1 MAEDTFRSQA
11 GGGMAA
17 LLANAASTN
26 ADFDLGK
33 LNKSYW
39 EGLDQYAKNNVR
51 DAFKNGVP
59 TDASGNPDF
68 SAMAKTLFEKGD
80 LQNGVAA
87 SNLGIQ
93 RDQLKMG
100 QQAAERM
107 GPIEGGGL
115 PTTNLPPST
124 SRNASVPVARPIGG
138 GQSSDGPSQAAPSQS
153 GQGGKATIMQVATAA
168 GIPNDQLG
176 PVSASLARQL
186 GVEDPNA
193 PLDMSDPRVRGVI
206 VPALQQFKRM
216 GVGQVVPEGSAS
228 PAPQAVPQQPGPQAP
243 TQPPVVAQGGPPP
256 NPQQNQ
262 GTFGAPS
269 AIATRG
275 AIPTGTDPEIQK
287 KIATYTSIASNPAYP
302 KTVQEAA
309 MARLKA
315 LQDQGQ
321 PTGPMKEYDL
331 YRRQGGNLPF
341 NEWQADTEQRKS
353 AAGEEVKASSTKYQT
368 LVDGGVKAQQEI
380 PQLEMLQEQMNDPNF
395 YSGAGERY
403 NLMFKRMKAAV
414 GMDPDAAVPQEFL
427 RKATAASVLAS
438 FGALKGLGP
447 IRVAEMNLAKQAAA
461 SPENSI
467 PANKLLIEIQ
477 KRTYQRQGD
486 IAEMAQNYKQSNGLL
501 DVGFDKQVTAY
512 FKAHPIFTDAE
523 IKDYHKAINQPTAA
537 SATAAAPSSQQQ
549 FSSPAD
555 VHAAVASG
563 KLQSGDAFTA
573 IVNGKPMTRYV
584 P

>member
-1 MAEDTFRSQA
+1 MADIDSIISGVGGNSRYDFSTFGDPVKSYFDANKQRSEKDLRESFK
-11 GGGMAA
+11 GGVPLGPDGQPDFGAMART
-17 LLANAASTN
+17 LYQHGGLEQGNAAAN
-26 ADFDLGK
+26 L
-33 LNKSYW
+33 
-39 EGLDQYAKNNVR
+39 
-51 DAFKNGVP
+51 
-59 TDASGNPDF
+59 
-68 SAMAKTLFEKGD
+68 D
-80 LQNGVAA
+80 LQRQSLRLGQEASAA
-87 SNLGIQ
+87 
-93 RDQLKMG
+93 MG
-100 QQAAERM
+100 RA
-107 GPIEGGGL
+107 EGGGAPPQ
-115 PTTNLPPST
+115 PTVGPST
-124 SRNASVPVARPIGG
+124 SRNTVTPDPGKRMDGMASP
-138 GQSSDGPSQAAPSQS
+138 APSQPRS
-153 GQGGKATIMQVATAA
+153 QATVMTVLDAQ

-176 PVSASLARQL
+176 AASASVARQL
-186 GVEDPNA
+186 GINPIDIN
-193 PLDMSDPRVRGVI
+193 DSKVRNVL
-206 VPALQQFKRM
+206 VPAVQQLKRM
-216 GVGQVVPEGSAS
+216 GVGQVVPEGQPS
-228 PAPQAVPQQPGPQAP
+228 PAPQVVPQQPGAIAQAAPQPA
-243 TQPPVVAQGGPPP
+243 G
-256 NPQQNQ
+256 NPQQDQ

-275 AIPTGTDPEIQK
+275 AVPTGGDPEIQK
-287 KIATYTSIASNPAYP
+287 QIAMYTAIASNPSYP
-302 KTVQEAA
+302 KSVQEAA
-309 MARLKA
+309 KSRLEA
-315 LQDQGQ
+315 LQRNAE

-353 AAGEEVKASSTKYQT
+353 VATKDAESSIKKYDAI
-368 LVDGGVKAQQEI
+368 VEGGVKAQQEI

-461 SPENSI
+461 APENSI

-486 IAEMAQNYKQSNGLL
+486 IAEMAQNYKEKNGVL
-501 DVGFDKQVTAY
+501 DPGFDKQVTAY
-512 FKAHPIFTDAE
+512 FRAHPIFTDDE
-523 IKDYHKAINQPTAA
+523 VKDFHKVIGQPV
-537 SATAAAPSSQQQ
+537 APKSGTPSGPQ

-563 KLQSGDAFTA
+563 KLKRGDSFTDP
-573 IVNGKPMTRYV
+573 NGKVRYV

>member
-1 MAEDTFRSQA
+1 MADIDSIISGVGGNTRYDFSTFGDPVKTYFDANKQRAEKDLRESFK
-11 GGGMAA
+11 GGVPLGPDGQPDFGAMART
-17 LLANAASTN
+17 LYQHGGLEQGNAAAN
-26 ADFDLGK
+26 LDLQRQSLRLG
-33 LNKSYW
+33 
-39 EGLDQYAKNNVR
+39 Q
-51 DAFKNGVP
+51 
-59 TDASGNPDF
+59 DASA
-68 SAMAKTLFEKGD
+68 AMGRA
-80 LQNGVAA
+80 
-87 SNLGIQ
+87 
-93 RDQLKMG
+93 
-100 QQAAERM
+100 
-107 GPIEGGGL
+107 EGGGAAPQ
-115 PTTNLPPST
+115 PTVGPST
-124 SRNASVPVARPIGG
+124 SRNSVSPDPGKRMDASTAP
-138 GQSSDGPSQAAPSQS
+138 APSQPRS
-153 GQGGKATIMQVATAA
+153 QATVMTVLDAQ

-176 PVSASLARQL
+176 AASASISRQL
-186 GVEDPNA
+186 GINPTDPIDIN
-193 PLDMSDPRVRGVI
+193 DPKVRNVL
-206 VPALQQFKRM
+206 VPAVQQLKRM
-216 GVGQVVPEGSAS
+216 GVGNVVPEGQPG
-228 PAPQAVPQQPGPQAP
+228 PAPQVVPQQPGA
-243 TQPPVVAQGGPPP
+243 VAQAVPQP

-287 KIATYTSIASNPAYP
+287 QIAMYTSIASNPAYP
-302 KTVQEAA
+302 KSVQEAA
-309 MARLKA
+309 KSRLEA
-315 LQDQGQ
+315 LQRNAE

-353 AAGEEVKASSTKYQT
+353 VATKDAESSIKKYDAI
-368 LVDGGVKAQQEI
+368 VEGGVKAQQEI

-461 SPENSI
+461 APENSI

-486 IAEMAQNYKQSNGLL
+486 IAEMAQSYKEKNGVL
-501 DVGFDKQVTAY
+501 DPGFDKQVTAY
-512 FKAHPIFTDAE
+512 FRAHPIFTDE
-523 IKDYHKAINQPTAA
+523 EVKDFHKVINQPVAPRPGA
-537 SATAAAPSSQQQ
+537 PSAAPK

-563 KLQSGDAFTA
+563 KIKKGDAFLDS
-573 IVNGKPMTRYV
+573 NGITRYV